1 MTLETLPKLDSAAI
15 CRRAVDATLSI
26 RAGADGVADDGV
38 VPFVGYASVT
48 GRPYEVFDWYGLYD
62 EEVEMGAFA
71 EVLLDDTRLLIN
83 HDPSLIVARVP
94 AGNLRLSEDKKGLKV
109 EADLPTQISYVADMV
124 ENIRLGNLTQM
135 SFAFT
140 VASERW
146 EWAKEKDE
154 RDKRVIT
161 RIGNLYDVSIVTYP
175 ANPNT
180 DAGLR
185 TSAESALEGVLR
197 AGVFTDDEVVAFCR
211 KLATSSP
218 SGDAPLTF
226 GDHADRLIG
235 SIQGFARRAS
245 GLVTKRAEEGG
256 RLSDEHTARLAK
268 LRDLLDGLSVA
279 ARATGDRT
287 MNTRM
292 ALQEEQGLA
301 DMFGLSA

>member
-1 MTLETLPKLDSAAI
+1 VAI
-15 CRRAVDATLSI
+15 CRRALPVSITLPAAKDDAET
-26 RAGADGVADDGV
+26 VE
-38 VPFVGYASVT
+38 FVGHASVT
-48 GRPYEVFDWYGLYD
+48 GKPYEISDWYGTYD
-62 EEVEMGAFA
+62 EEIEAGAFA
-71 EVLLDDTRLLIN
+71 DVLKDDVRFLLN
-83 HDPSLIVARVP
+83 HDPSLIAARVS
-94 AGNLRLSEDKKGLKV
+94 AGNLRLSEDKTGLRA
-109 EADLPTQISYVADMV
+109 EADLPLTVTYVADMV

-140 VASERW
+140 VAEEKW
-146 EWAKEKDE
+146 DWAKEKGNK
-154 RDKRVIT
+154 DKRVIG
-161 RIGNLYDVSIVTYP
+161 RIGRLYDVSVVTYP
-175 ANPNT
+175 GNPNT

-185 TSAESALEGVLR
+185 TAAESALEGVLR

-245 GLVTKRAEEGG
+245 GLVAKRAEEGG

-268 LRDLLDGLSVA
+268 LRDLLDGLYVA

-301 DMFGLSA
+301 DMFGLTA